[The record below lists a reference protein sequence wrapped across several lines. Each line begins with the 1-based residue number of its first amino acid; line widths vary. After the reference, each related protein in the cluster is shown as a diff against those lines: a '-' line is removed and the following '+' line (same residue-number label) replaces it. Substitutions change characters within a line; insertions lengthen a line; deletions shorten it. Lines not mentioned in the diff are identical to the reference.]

1 VTAFADQQTFSTKG
15 FSMKQFLAKIAQ
27 RLAPRTVANLRR
39 LNALDPQ
46 LGDGGGGLPQLVS
59 YERELRALRREVDE
73 LRRENRRVAE
83 LYDVFFQ
90 WAHQNVG
97 TQVPTPDVDA
107 AGTVKRVAD
116 VLSKDA

>member
-1 VTAFADQQTFSTKG
+1 
-15 FSMKQFLAKIAQ
+15 MKQLLANIAQ

-46 LGDGGGGLPQLVS
+46 LGSGDLPQLIS
-59 YERELRALRREVDE
+59 YERELKALRREVDE

-97 TQVPTPDVDA
+97 TTVPTSDVDA

>member
-1 VTAFADQQTFSTKG
+1 
-15 FSMKQFLAKIAQ
+15 MKQFLAKIAQ

-39 LNALDPQ
+39 LNTLDPQ
-46 LGDGGGGLPQLVS
+46 LGSGDLPQLVS

-83 LYDVFFQ
+83 LYDVFFH

-97 TQVPTPDVDA
+97 KPAATSDVDA
-107 AGTVKRVAD
+107 AGSVKRVAD

>member
-1 VTAFADQQTFSTKG
+1 
-15 FSMKQFLAKIAQ
+15 MKQFLGNIAQ
-27 RLAPRTVANLRR
+27 RLAPRTVQNLRK

-46 LGDGGGGLPQLVS
+46 LGSGVPQLIS

-97 TQVPTPDVDA
+97 PVRPTSEVDA

>member
-1 VTAFADQQTFSTKG
+1 
-15 FSMKQFLAKIAQ
+15 MKQFLAKVAQ
-27 RLAPRTVANLRR
+27 RLAPRTVTNLRK

-46 LGDGGGGLPQLVS
+46 LGKGVPQLIS
-59 YERELRALRREVDE
+59 YERELRVLRREVDE

-97 TQVPTPDVDA
+97 SSVPPSDVDA
-107 AGTVKRVAD
+107 AGTVNRVAD

>member
-1 VTAFADQQTFSTKG
+1 
-15 FSMKQFLAKIAQ
+15 MKHFLAKIAQ
-27 RLAPRTVANLRR
+27 RLAPRTVANLRK

-46 LGDGGGGLPQLVS
+46 LGSGGLPQLVS

-90 WAHQNVG
+90 WAHQNAG
-97 TQVPTPDVDA
+97 TRVPTSEVDA
-107 AGTVKRVAD
+107 AGTVNRVAD

>member
-1 VTAFADQQTFSTKG
+1 
-15 FSMKQFLAKIAQ
+15 MKQFLGNIAQ
-27 RLAPRTVANLRR
+27 RLAPRTVSNLRK

-46 LGDGGGGLPQLVS
+46 LGSGVPQLIS
-59 YERELRALRREVDE
+59 YEREVRALRREVDE

-83 LYDVFFQ
+83 LYDVFFH

-97 TQVPTPDVDA
+97 PKPTSEVDA
-107 AGTVKRVAD
+107 AGSVQRVAD

>member
-1 VTAFADQQTFSTKG
+1 
-15 FSMKQFLAKIAQ
+15 MKQLLAKIAQ
-27 RLAPRTVANLRR
+27 RLAPRTVTNLRK
-39 LNALDPQ
+39 LNALDPE
-46 LGDGGGGLPQLVS
+46 LGRGVPQLVS

-97 TQVPTPDVDA
+97 PPVSTSDVDA
-107 AGTVKRVAD
+107 AGAVKRVAD

>member
-1 VTAFADQQTFSTKG
+1 
-15 FSMKQFLAKIAQ
+15 MKQLLANIAQ

-46 LGDGGGGLPQLVS
+46 LGSGDLPQLIS
-59 YERELRALRREVDE
+59 YERELKALRREVDE

-97 TQVPTPDVDA
+97 TPVPTSDVDA